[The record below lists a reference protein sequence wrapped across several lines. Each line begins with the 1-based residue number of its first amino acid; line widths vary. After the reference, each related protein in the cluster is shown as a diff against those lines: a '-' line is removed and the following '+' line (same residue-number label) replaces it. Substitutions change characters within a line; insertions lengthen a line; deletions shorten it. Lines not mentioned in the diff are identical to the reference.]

1 MKVPDNLLFSLFI
14 EQDARIK
21 KGLSEKTLDVSTGRR
36 LRALSDEPAA
46 TYNVTEL
53 KKEIAQL
60 SQHSQNRLF
69 ADTNLTYADFTL
81 GKMWDTLKGL
91 YATTLRAKNSA
102 TITPDQVSALVG
114 QFEKSLGQLLDRAND
129 KLGQNYLF
137 GGSSLTVKPFDP
149 STLNYTASSQDF
161 EVWVS
166 ENSKVSVFLR
176 GDRVF
181 GSNLYISNVSYA
193 SPTTNFTT
201 SGAITLQVGS
211 NTYTIN
217 YGGAGEPQNI
227 QELAQDINDNFGDK
241 LHAFVS
247 QNPDG
252 SYSLALATVELSAS
266 VQFISISGEL
276 DYGSDSDINND
287 FENPNILQ
295 AVSRVREKLQ
305 GGFHPD
311 DFDLFSLNRAG
322 DLVSLRR
329 SEVGS
334 VLSTVKNLQP
344 TQENLDVVLK
354 KQKSDLED
362 ADLSESIMEY
372 TRYRIAYEALMR
384 MVADQKDL
392 TILRYL

>member
-36 LRALSDEPAA
+36 VRALSDEPTA
-46 TYNVTEL
+46 TYNVIEI

-81 GKMWDTLKGL
+81 GKVWDTLKGL

-102 TITPDQVSALVG
+102 TLTPDQLYALAE
-114 QFEKSLGQLLDRAND
+114 QFDKGLGHLLDRAND

-149 STLNYTASSQDF
+149 NTLDYTASSQDF

-176 GDRVF
+176 GDKVF
-181 GSNLYISNVSYA
+181 GSNFYISKVSFA
-193 SPTTNFTT
+193 SPTTSFTT

-211 NTYTIN
+211 NTYTVS
-217 YGGAGEPQNI
+217 YGNAGEPQNT
-227 QELAQDINDNFGDK
+227 QELAQYINNNFGDK

-266 VQFISISGEL
+266 VQFDTITGDLSTG
-276 DYGSDSDINND
+276 

-295 AVSRVREKLQ
+295 VVKRVKEKLQ
-305 GGFHPD
+305 GGFYPD
-311 DFDLFSLNRAG
+311 DFDLFSLNRASE
-322 DLVSLRR
+322 LISLRR

-344 TQENLDVVLK
+344 TQEKLDVVLK

-362 ADLSESIMEY
+362 ADLSESLMEY

-392 TILRYL
+392 TILKYI

>member
-36 LRALSDEPAA
+36 VRALSDEPTA
-46 TYNVTEL
+46 TYNVIEL

-69 ADTNLTYADFTL
+69 ADTNLTYVDFTL
-81 GKMWDTLKGL
+81 GKVWDTLKGL
-91 YATTLRAKNSA
+91 YATTIRAKNSA
-102 TITPDQVSALVG
+102 TLTPDQLSALAE
-114 QFEKSLGQLLDRAND
+114 QFDKGLGHILDMAND

-149 STLNYTASSQDF
+149 NTLNYTASSQDF

-181 GSNLYISNVSYA
+181 GSNLYISKVSYA
-193 SPTTNFTT
+193 SPTTSFTT
-201 SGAITLQVGS
+201 PGAITLQVGS
-211 NTYTIN
+211 NAYTIS

-227 QELAQDINDNFGDK
+227 QELAQYINNNFGDK

-252 SYSLALATVELSAS
+252 SYSIALAPVELSAS
-266 VQFISISGEL
+266 VQFIGITGEL
-276 DYGSDSDINND
+276 SAG

-295 AVSRVREKLQ
+295 AVKRVKEKLQ
-305 GGFHPD
+305 GGFYPD

-322 DLVSLRR
+322 ELISLRR

-354 KQKSDLED
+354 KQKSDIED
-362 ADLSESIMEY
+362 ANISESLMEY

-392 TILRYL
+392 TILKYI

>member
-1 MKVPDNLLFSLFI
+1 
-14 EQDARIK
+14 
-21 KGLSEKTLDVSTGRR
+21 
-36 LRALSDEPAA
+36 
-46 TYNVTEL
+46 
-53 KKEIAQL
+53 
-60 SQHSQNRLF
+60 
-69 ADTNLTYADFTL
+69 
-81 GKMWDTLKGL
+81 
-91 YATTLRAKNSA
+91 
-102 TITPDQVSALVG
+102 
-114 QFEKSLGQLLDRAND
+114 
-129 KLGQNYLF
+129 
-137 GGSSLTVKPFDP
+137 
-149 STLNYTASSQDF
+149 LNYTASSQDF

-176 GDRVF
+176 GDKVF
-181 GSNLYISNVSYA
+181 GSNLYISKASYI

-201 SGAITLQVGS
+201 PGAITLQVGS
-211 NTYTIN
+211 NTYTIS

-227 QELAQDINDNFGDK
+227 QELAQYINNNLGDK
-241 LHAFVS
+241 LHALVS

-266 VQFISISGEL
+266 VQFGTISGDL
-276 DYGSDSDINND
+276 STG

-295 AVSRVREKLQ
+295 VVKRVKEKLQ
-305 GGFHPD
+305 SGFYPD
-311 DFDLFSLNRAG
+311 DFDLFSLNRASE
-322 DLVSLRR
+322 LISLRR

-344 TQENLDVVLK
+344 TQENIDVVLK

-392 TILRYL
+392 TILKYL

>member
-36 LRALSDEPAA
+36 VRALSDEPTA
-46 TYNVTEL
+46 TYNVIEI

-81 GKMWDTLKGL
+81 GKVWDTLKGL

-102 TITPDQVSALVG
+102 TLTPDQLYALAE
-114 QFEKSLGQLLDRAND
+114 QFDKGLGHLLDRAND

-149 STLNYTASSQDF
+149 NTLDYTASFQDF

-176 GDRVF
+176 GDKVF
-181 GSNLYISNVSYA
+181 GSNLYISKVSFA
-193 SPTTNFTT
+193 SPTTSFTT
-201 SGAITLQVGS
+201 PGAITLQVGS

-217 YGGAGEPQNI
+217 YGGAGEPQNT
-227 QELAQDINDNFGDK
+227 QELAQYINNNFGDK

-252 SYSLALATVELSAS
+252 SYSIALAPVELSAS
-266 VQFISISGEL
+266 VQFDTITGDLSTG
-276 DYGSDSDINND
+276 

-295 AVSRVREKLQ
+295 VVKRVKEKLQ
-305 GGFHPD
+305 GGFYPD

-322 DLVSLRR
+322 ELISLRR

-344 TQENLDVVLK
+344 TQEKLDVVLK

-362 ADLSESIMEY
+362 ADLSESLMEY

-392 TILRYL
+392 TILKYL

>member
-36 LRALSDEPAA
+36 VRALSDEPTA
-46 TYNVTEL
+46 TYNVIEL

-69 ADTNLTYADFTL
+69 ADTNLTYIDFIL
-81 GKMWDTLKGL
+81 GKVWDTLKGL

-102 TITPDQVSALVG
+102 TITSDQLSALAE
-114 QFEKSLGQLLDRAND
+114 QFDKGLGHLLDMAND

-149 STLNYTASSQDF
+149 NTLNYTASSQDF

-176 GDRVF
+176 GDKVF
-181 GSNLYISNVSYA
+181 GSNLYISKVSYA
-193 SPTTNFTT
+193 SPTTSFTT
-201 SGAITLQVGS
+201 PGAITLQVGS
-211 NTYTIN
+211 NTYTIS

-227 QELAQDINDNFGDK
+227 QELAQYINNNFGDK

-252 SYSLALATVELSAS
+252 SYSLALAPVELSAS
-266 VQFISISGEL
+266 VQFISITGDLSTG
-276 DYGSDSDINND
+276 

-295 AVSRVREKLQ
+295 AVKRVKEKLQ
-305 GGFHPD
+305 GGFYPD

-322 DLVSLRR
+322 DLISLRK

-344 TQENLDVVLK
+344 TQEKLDVVLK
-354 KQKSDLED
+354 KQKSDIED

-392 TILRYL
+392 TILKYL

>member
-21 KGLSEKTLDVSTGRR
+21 KELSEKTLDVSTGRR
-36 LRALSDEPAA
+36 LRALSDEPTA
-46 TYNVTEL
+46 TYNVIEL

-91 YATTLRAKNSA
+91 YATTHRAKNSA
-102 TITPDQVSALVG
+102 TITPDQVSALAE
-114 QFEKSLGQLLDRAND
+114 QFDKGLGQLLDRAND

-149 STLNYTASSQDF
+149 STLDYTASFQDF

-176 GDRVF
+176 GNRVF

-193 SPTTNFTT
+193 SPTTNFTPP
-201 SGAITLQVGS
+201 GAITLQVGS

-217 YGGAGEPQNI
+217 YGGAGEPQNT
-227 QELAQDINDNFGDK
+227 QELAQYINDNFGDE

-252 SYSLALATVELSAS
+252 SYSLALSTVELSAS
-266 VQFISISGEL
+266 VQFDIITGEL
-276 DYGSDSDINND
+276 SMG

-295 AVSRVREKLQ
+295 VVERVKEKLQ
-305 GGFHPD
+305 GGFYPD

-322 DLVSLRR
+322 ELVSLRR

-334 VLSTVKNLQP
+334 VLSTVKNLQT
-344 TQENLDVVLK
+344 TQENLDVFLK

-372 TRYRIAYEALMR
+372 TSYRIAYEALMR

>member
-36 LRALSDEPAA
+36 VRALSDEPTA
-46 TYNVTEL
+46 TYNVIEL

-60 SQHSQNRLF
+60 SQHSQNRLL
-69 ADTNLTYADFTL
+69 ADTNLTYVDFTL
-81 GKMWDTLKGL
+81 GKVWDTLKGL
-91 YATTLRAKNSA
+91 YATTIRAKNSA
-102 TITPDQVSALVG
+102 TLTPDQLSALAE
-114 QFEKSLGQLLDRAND
+114 QFDKGLGHILDMAND

-149 STLNYTASSQDF
+149 NTLNYTASSQDF

-176 GDRVF
+176 GDKVF
-181 GSNLYISNVSYA
+181 GSNLYISKVSFA
-193 SPTTNFTT
+193 SPTTSFTT
-201 SGAITLQVGS
+201 PGAITLQVGS
-211 NTYTIN
+211 NTYTIS

-227 QELAQDINDNFGDK
+227 QELAQYINDHFGDK

-252 SYSLALATVELSAS
+252 SYSIALAPVELSAN
-266 VQFISISGEL
+266 VQFTGITGDLSTG
-276 DYGSDSDINND
+276 

-295 AVSRVREKLQ
+295 LVKRVKEKLQ
-305 GGFHPD
+305 GGFYPD
-311 DFDLFSLNRAG
+311 EFDLFSLNRVS

-344 TQENLDVVLK
+344 TQDNLDVVLK
-354 KQKSDLED
+354 KQKSDIED
-362 ADLSESIMEY
+362 ANISESLMEY

-392 TILRYL
+392 TILKYI

>member
-36 LRALSDEPAA
+36 VRALSDEPTA
-46 TYNVTEL
+46 TYNVIEL

-69 ADTNLTYADFTL
+69 ADTNLTYVDFTL
-81 GKMWDTLKGL
+81 GKVWDTLKGL
-91 YATTLRAKNSA
+91 YATTIRAKNSA
-102 TITPDQVSALVG
+102 TLTPDQLSALAE
-114 QFEKSLGQLLDRAND
+114 QFDKGLGNILDMAND

-137 GGSSLTVKPFDP
+137 GGSFLTVKPFDP
-149 STLNYTASSQDF
+149 NTLNYTASSQDF

-176 GDRVF
+176 GDKVF
-181 GSNLYISNVSYA
+181 GSNLYISKVSYT

-201 SGAITLQVGS
+201 PGAITLQVGS

-217 YGGAGEPQNI
+217 YGGAGEPQNT
-227 QELAQDINDNFGDK
+227 QELAQYINDNLGDK

-252 SYSLALATVELSAS
+252 SYSIALAPVELSAS
-266 VQFISISGEL
+266 VQFIGITGEL
-276 DYGSDSDINND
+276 STG

-295 AVSRVREKLQ
+295 VVKRVKEKLQ
-305 GGFHPD
+305 GGFYPD
-311 DFDLFSLNRAG
+311 DFDLFSLNRVG
-322 DLVSLRR
+322 DLISLRR

-344 TQENLDVVLK
+344 TQDNLDVVLK
-354 KQKSDLED
+354 KQKSDIED

>member
-1 MKVPDNLLFSLFI
+1 VPDNLLFSLFI

-21 KGLSEKTLDVSTGRR
+21 KELSEKTLDVSTGRR
-36 LRALSDEPAA
+36 LRALSDEPTA
-46 TYNVTEL
+46 TYNVIEL

-91 YATTLRAKNSA
+91 YATTHRAKNSA
-102 TITPDQVSALVG
+102 TITPDQVSALAE
-114 QFEKSLGQLLDRAND
+114 QFDKGLGQLLDRAND

-149 STLNYTASSQDF
+149 STLDYTASFQDF

-176 GDRVF
+176 GNRVF

-193 SPTTNFTT
+193 SPTTNFTPP
-201 SGAITLQVGS
+201 GAITLQVGS

-217 YGGAGEPQNI
+217 YGGAGEPQNT
-227 QELAQDINDNFGDK
+227 QELAQYINDNFGDE

-252 SYSLALATVELSAS
+252 SYSLALSTVELSAS
-266 VQFISISGEL
+266 VQFDIITGEL
-276 DYGSDSDINND
+276 SMG

-295 AVSRVREKLQ
+295 VVERVKEKLQ
-305 GGFHPD
+305 GGFYPD

-322 DLVSLRR
+322 ELVSLRR

-334 VLSTVKNLQP
+334 VLSTVKNLQT
-344 TQENLDVVLK
+344 TQENLDVFLK

>member
-21 KGLSEKTLDVSTGRR
+21 KELSEKTLDVSTGRR
-36 LRALSDEPAA
+36 LRALSDEPTA
-46 TYNVTEL
+46 TYNVIEL

-69 ADTNLTYADFTL
+69 ADTNLTYVDFTL
-81 GKMWDTLKGL
+81 GKVWDTLKGL
-91 YATTLRAKNSA
+91 YATTIRAKNSA
-102 TITPDQVSALVG
+102 TLTPDQLSALAE
-114 QFEKSLGQLLDRAND
+114 QFDKGLGHLLDMAND

-149 STLNYTASSQDF
+149 NTLDYTASSQDF

-176 GDRVF
+176 GDKVF
-181 GSNLYISNVSYA
+181 GSNLYISKVSYA
-193 SPTTNFTT
+193 SPTTRFTT
-201 SGAITLQVGS
+201 PGTITLQVGS

-217 YGGAGEPQNI
+217 YGSAGEPQNI
-227 QELAQDINDNFGDK
+227 QELAQYINSNFGDK

-252 SYSLALATVELSAS
+252 SYSLALSPVELSAN
-266 VQFISISGEL
+266 VQFISITGDLSPG
-276 DYGSDSDINND
+276 

-295 AVSRVREKLQ
+295 VVKRVKEKLQ
-305 GGFHPD
+305 DGFYPD
-311 DFDLFSLNRAG
+311 DFDLFSLNRASE
-322 DLVSLRR
+322 LISLRR

-354 KQKSDLED
+354 KQKSDIED
-362 ADLSESIMEY
+362 ADISESLMEY
-372 TRYRIAYEALMR
+372 TRYRRAYEALMR
-384 MVADQKDL
+384 IVADQKDL
-392 TILRYL
+392 TILKYI

>member
-21 KGLSEKTLDVSTGRR
+21 KKLSEKTLDISTGRR
-36 LRALSDEPAA
+36 VRALSDEPTA
-46 TYNVTEL
+46 TYNVIEL

-69 ADTNLTYADFTL
+69 ADTNLTYTDFTL
-81 GKMWDTLKGL
+81 GKVWDTLKGL

-102 TITPDQVSALVG
+102 TLTPDQLSALAE
-114 QFEKSLGQLLDRAND
+114 QFDKGLGHLLDMAND

-149 STLNYTASSQDF
+149 NTLNYTASSQDF

-176 GDRVF
+176 GDKVF
-181 GSNLYISNVSYA
+181 GSNLYTSKVSFA
-193 SPTTNFTT
+193 SPTTSFTT
-201 SGAITLQVGS
+201 LGAITLQVGS
-211 NTYTIN
+211 NTYTIS

-227 QELAQDINDNFGDK
+227 QELAQYINNNFGDK

-252 SYSLALATVELSAS
+252 SYSIALAPVELSAN
-266 VQFISISGEL
+266 VQFIGITGEL
-276 DYGSDSDINND
+276 STG

-295 AVSRVREKLQ
+295 VVKRVKEKLQ
-305 GGFHPD
+305 GGFYPD
-311 DFDLFSLNRAG
+311 DFDLFSLNRASE
-322 DLVSLRR
+322 LISLRR

-334 VLSTVKNLQP
+334 VLSTVKSLQP
-344 TQENLDVVLK
+344 TQEKLDVVLK
-354 KQKSDLED
+354 KQKSDIED
-362 ADLSESIMEY
+362 ANISESLMEY
-372 TRYRIAYEALMR
+372 IRHRIAYEALMR

-392 TILRYL
+392 TILKYL

>member
-36 LRALSDEPAA
+36 VRALSDEPTA
-46 TYNVTEL
+46 TYNVIEL

-69 ADTNLTYADFTL
+69 ADTNLTYVDFTL
-81 GKMWDTLKGL
+81 GKVWDTLKGL
-91 YATTLRAKNSA
+91 YATTIRAKNSA
-102 TITPDQVSALVG
+102 TLTPDQLYALAE
-114 QFEKSLGQLLDRAND
+114 QFDKGLGHLLDMAND

-149 STLNYTASSQDF
+149 NTLNYTASFQDF

-176 GDRVF
+176 GDKVF
-181 GSNLYISNVSYA
+181 GSNLYISKVSYV
-193 SPTTNFTT
+193 SPTTSFTT
-201 SGAITLQVGS
+201 PGAITLQVGS
-211 NTYTIN
+211 NTYTIS

-227 QELAQDINDNFGDK
+227 QELAQYINDNLGDK

-252 SYSLALATVELSAS
+252 SYSLALAPVELSAN
-266 VQFISISGEL
+266 VQFIGITGEL
-276 DYGSDSDINND
+276 STG

-295 AVSRVREKLQ
+295 VVKRVKEKLQ
-305 GGFHPD
+305 GGFYPD
-311 DFDLFSLNRAG
+311 DFDLFSLNRVG

-362 ADLSESIMEY
+362 ADLSESLMEY

-392 TILRYL
+392 TILKYL

>member
-1 MKVPDNLLFSLFI
+1 MKVPDNLLFSLFV

-21 KGLSEKTLDVSTGRR
+21 KELSEKTLNISTGRR
-36 LRALSDEPAA
+36 LRALSDEPTA
-46 TYNVTEL
+46 TYNVIEL

-81 GKMWDTLKGL
+81 GKIWDTLKGL

-102 TITPDQVSALVG
+102 TLTPDQVSALAE
-114 QFEKSLGQLLDRAND
+114 QFEKGLGQLLDRAND

-137 GGSSLTVKPFDP
+137 GGSSLTVKPFD
-149 STLNYTASSQDF
+149 SNTLNYTASSQDF

-176 GDRVF
+176 GDKVF

-201 SGAITLQVGS
+201 FGAITLQVGS
-211 NTYTIN
+211 NTYIIN

-227 QELAQDINDNFGDK
+227 QELAQYINDNLGDK

-252 SYSLALATVELSAS
+252 SYSLALSTVELSAS
-266 VQFISISGEL
+266 VQFATITGEL
-276 DYGSDSDINND
+276 STPTG

-295 AVSRVREKLQ
+295 VVKRVKEKLQ
-305 GGFHPD
+305 GGLYPD
-311 DFDLFSLNRAG
+311 DFDLFSLNRVS
-322 DLVSLRR
+322 DFVSLRR

>member
-1 MKVPDNLLFSLFI
+1 LA
-14 EQDARIK
+14 EQFD
-21 KGLSEKTLDVSTGRR
+21 KG
-36 LRALSDEPAA
+36 
-46 TYNVTEL
+46 
-53 KKEIAQL
+53 
-60 SQHSQNRLF
+60 
-69 ADTNLTYADFTL
+69 
-81 GKMWDTLKGL
+81 
-91 YATTLRAKNSA
+91 
-102 TITPDQVSALVG
+102 
-114 QFEKSLGQLLDRAND
+114 LGQLLDRAND

-149 STLNYTASSQDF
+149 STLDYTASFQDF

-176 GDRVF
+176 GNRVF

-193 SPTTNFTT
+193 SPTTNFTPP
-201 SGAITLQVGS
+201 GAITLQVGS

-217 YGGAGEPQNI
+217 YGGAGEPQNT
-227 QELAQDINDNFGDK
+227 QELAQYINDNFGDE

-252 SYSLALATVELSAS
+252 SYSLALSTVELSAS
-266 VQFISISGEL
+266 VQFDIITGEL
-276 DYGSDSDINND
+276 SMG

-295 AVSRVREKLQ
+295 VVERVKEKLQ
-305 GGFHPD
+305 GGFYPD

-322 DLVSLRR
+322 ELVSLRR

-334 VLSTVKNLQP
+334 VLSTVKNLQT
-344 TQENLDVVLK
+344 TQENLDVFLK

>member
-21 KGLSEKTLDVSTGRR
+21 KELSEKTLDVSTGRR
-36 LRALSDEPAA
+36 VRALSDEPTA
-46 TYNVTEL
+46 TYNVIEL

-60 SQHSQNRLF
+60 SQHSQSRLF

-81 GKMWDTLKGL
+81 GKVWDTLKGL
-91 YATTLRAKNSA
+91 YATTIRAKNSA
-102 TITPDQVSALVG
+102 TLTPDQLSALAE
-114 QFEKSLGQLLDRAND
+114 QFDKGLGHILDRAND

-149 STLNYTASSQDF
+149 NALNYTASSQDF

-176 GDRVF
+176 GDKVF
-181 GSNLYISNVSYA
+181 GSNLYISKVSYV

-217 YGGAGEPQNI
+217 YGNAGTPQNI
-227 QELAQDINDNFGDK
+227 QELAQYINNNFGDK

-252 SYSLALATVELSAS
+252 SYSLALAPVEVSAN
-266 VQFISISGEL
+266 VQFIGITGEL
-276 DYGSDSDINND
+276 STG

-295 AVSRVREKLQ
+295 AVKRVKEKLQ
-305 GGFHPD
+305 GGLYPE

-322 DLVSLRR
+322 ELISLRR

-362 ADLSESIMEY
+362 ANISESLMEY

-392 TILRYL
+392 TILKYI

>member
-14 EQDARIK
+14 EQDAKIK
-21 KGLSEKTLDVSTGRR
+21 KELSEKTLDVSTGRR
-36 LRALSDEPAA
+36 VRALSEEPTA
-46 TYNVTEL
+46 TYNVIEL

-69 ADTNLTYADFTL
+69 ADTNLTYVDFTL
-81 GKMWDTLKGL
+81 GKVWDTLKGL
-91 YATTLRAKNSA
+91 YATTIRAKNSA
-102 TITPDQVSALVG
+102 TLTRDQLYALAE
-114 QFEKSLGQLLDRAND
+114 QFDKSLGHLLDMAND

-137 GGSSLTVKPFDP
+137 GGSSLKVKPFDP

-176 GDRVF
+176 GDKVF
-181 GSNLYISNVSYA
+181 GSNLYISKVSYA

-211 NTYTIN
+211 NTYTIS

-227 QELAQDINDNFGDK
+227 QELAQYINNNFGDK

-247 QNPDG
+247 QNSDG
-252 SYSLALATVELSAS
+252 SYSIALAPVELSAN
-266 VQFISISGEL
+266 VQFIGITGEL
-276 DYGSDSDINND
+276 STG
-287 FENPNILQ
+287 FENLNILQ
-295 AVSRVREKLQ
+295 VVKRVKEKLQ
-305 GGFHPD
+305 GGFYPD
-311 DFDLFSLNRAG
+311 DFDLFSLNRAS

-344 TQENLDVVLK
+344 TQEKLDVVLK
-354 KQKSDLED
+354 KQKYDIED
-362 ADLSESIMEY
+362 ANISESLMEY

-392 TILRYL
+392 TILKYI

>member
-21 KGLSEKTLDVSTGRR
+21 KKLSEKTLDVSTGRR
-36 LRALSDEPAA
+36 VRALSDEPTA
-46 TYNVTEL
+46 TYNVIEL

-91 YATTLRAKNSA
+91 YATILRAKNSA
-102 TITPDQVSALVG
+102 TLTPDQVSALAE
-114 QFEKSLGQLLDRAND
+114 QFDKGLGQLLDRAND

-149 STLNYTASSQDF
+149 NTLNYTASSQDF

-176 GDRVF
+176 GDKVF
-181 GSNLYISNVSYA
+181 GSNLYISKVSFA
-193 SPTTNFTT
+193 SLTTSFTT
-201 SGAITLQVGS
+201 PGAITLQVGS

-227 QELAQDINDNFGDK
+227 QELAQYINNNFGDK

-252 SYSLALATVELSAS
+252 SYSLALAPVELSAN
-266 VQFISISGEL
+266 VQFIGITGDLSTG
-276 DYGSDSDINND
+276 

-295 AVSRVREKLQ
+295 VVKRVKEKLQ
-305 GGFHPD
+305 CGFYPD

-322 DLVSLRR
+322 ELISLRR

-344 TQENLDVVLK
+344 TQEKLDVVLK
-354 KQKSDLED
+354 KQKSDIED
-362 ADLSESIMEY
+362 ADLSESLMEY

-392 TILRYL
+392 TILKYL

>member
-36 LRALSDEPAA
+36 VRALSDEPTA
-46 TYNVTEL
+46 TYNVIEL

-102 TITPDQVSALVG
+102 TLTPDQLSALAE
-114 QFEKSLGQLLDRAND
+114 QFDKGLGQLLDRTND

-149 STLNYTASSQDF
+149 NTLNYTASSQDF

-176 GDRVF
+176 GDKVF
-181 GSNLYISNVSYA
+181 GSNLYISKVSYT

-201 SGAITLQVGS
+201 PGAITLQVGS

-217 YGGAGEPQNI
+217 YGGAGEPQNT
-227 QELAQDINDNFGDK
+227 QELAQYINDNFGDK

-252 SYSLALATVELSAS
+252 SYSIALAPVELSAN
-266 VQFISISGEL
+266 VQFT
-276 DYGSDSDINND
+276 DITGD
-287 FENPNILQ
+287 LSTGFENPNILQ
-295 AVSRVREKLQ
+295 VVKRVKEKLQ
-305 GGFHPD
+305 GGFYPD
-311 DFDLFSLNRAG
+311 DFDLFSLNRVG
-322 DLVSLRR
+322 DLISLRR

-344 TQENLDVVLK
+344 TQDNLDVVLK
-354 KQKSDLED
+354 KQKSDIED

-392 TILRYL
+392 TILKYI

>member
-36 LRALSDEPAA
+36 VRALSDEPTA
-46 TYNVTEL
+46 TYNVIEL

-69 ADTNLTYADFTL
+69 ADTNLTYADFIL
-81 GKMWDTLKGL
+81 GKVWDTLKGL

-102 TITPDQVSALVG
+102 TLTQDQVSALAE
-114 QFEKSLGQLLDRAND
+114 QFDKGLGHILDRAND

-149 STLNYTASSQDF
+149 NTLNYTASSQDF

-176 GDRVF
+176 GDKVF
-181 GSNLYISNVSYA
+181 GSNLYISKVSYV
-193 SPTTNFTT
+193 SPTTSFTT
-201 SGAITLQVGS
+201 PGAITLQVGS

-227 QELAQDINDNFGDK
+227 QELAQYINDHFGDK

-252 SYSLALATVELSAS
+252 SYSLALAPVELSAN
-266 VQFISISGEL
+266 VQFIGISGDL
-276 DYGSDSDINND
+276 STG

-295 AVSRVREKLQ
+295 VVKRVKEKLQ
-305 GGFHPD
+305 GGFYPD

-322 DLVSLRR
+322 ELVSLRR

-362 ADLSESIMEY
+362 ADLSESLMEY

>member
-36 LRALSDEPAA
+36 LRALSDEPTA
-46 TYNVTEL
+46 TYNVIEL

-91 YATTLRAKNSA
+91 YATTHRAKNSA
-102 TITPDQVSALVG
+102 TITPDQVSALAE
-114 QFEKSLGQLLDRAND
+114 QFDKGLGQLLDRAND

-149 STLNYTASSQDF
+149 STLDYTASFQDF

-176 GDRVF
+176 GNRVF

-193 SPTTNFTT
+193 SPTTNFTPP
-201 SGAITLQVGS
+201 GAITLQVGS

-217 YGGAGEPQNI
+217 YGGAGEPQNT
-227 QELAQDINDNFGDK
+227 QELAQYINDNFGDE

-252 SYSLALATVELSAS
+252 SYSLALSTVELSAS
-266 VQFISISGEL
+266 VQFDIITGEL
-276 DYGSDSDINND
+276 SMG

-295 AVSRVREKLQ
+295 VVERVKEKLQ
-305 GGFHPD
+305 GGFYPD

-322 DLVSLRR
+322 ELVSLRR

-334 VLSTVKNLQP
+334 VLSTVKNLQT
-344 TQENLDVVLK
+344 TQENLDVFLK

>member
-36 LRALSDEPAA
+36 VRALSDEPTA
-46 TYNVTEL
+46 TYNVIEL

-81 GKMWDTLKGL
+81 GKVWDTLKGL

-102 TITPDQVSALVG
+102 TLTPDQLYALAE
-114 QFEKSLGQLLDRAND
+114 QFDKGLGHILDRAND

-149 STLNYTASSQDF
+149 NTLNYTASSQDF

-176 GDRVF
+176 GDKVF
-181 GSNLYISNVSYA
+181 GSNLYISKVSYT

-201 SGAITLQVGS
+201 PGAITLQVGS
-211 NTYTIN
+211 NTYTIS

-227 QELAQDINDNFGDK
+227 QELAQYINNNFGDK

-252 SYSLALATVELSAS
+252 SYSIALSPVEPSAN

-276 DYGSDSDINND
+276 STG

-295 AVSRVREKLQ
+295 VVKRVKEKLQ
-305 GGFHPD
+305 GGFYPD
-311 DFDLFSLNRAG
+311 DFDLFSLNRVG

-354 KQKSDLED
+354 KQKSDIED

-392 TILRYL
+392 TILKYI

>member
-21 KGLSEKTLDVSTGRR
+21 KGLLEKTLDVSTGRR
-36 LRALSDEPAA
+36 VRALSDEPTA
-46 TYNVTEL
+46 TYNVIEL

-69 ADTNLTYADFTL
+69 ADTNLTYVDFTL
-81 GKMWDTLKGL
+81 GKVWDTLKGL

-102 TITPDQVSALVG
+102 TLTPDQVSALAE
-114 QFEKSLGQLLDRAND
+114 QFDKGLGHILDMAND
-129 KLGQNYLF
+129 KLGQNYIF

-149 STLNYTASSQDF
+149 NTLDYTASSQDF

-176 GDRVF
+176 GDKVF
-181 GSNLYISNVSYA
+181 GSNLYISKVSFA
-193 SPTTNFTT
+193 SPTTSFTT
-201 SGAITLQVGS
+201 TLGAITLQVGS

-217 YGGAGEPQNI
+217 YGTSTSDRRNI
-227 QELAQDINDNFGDK
+227 QELAQYINNNFGDK

-252 SYSLALATVELSAS
+252 SYSLALATVELSAN
-266 VQFISISGEL
+266 VQFIGITGEL
-276 DYGSDSDINND
+276 STG

-295 AVSRVREKLQ
+295 AVKRVKEKLQ
-305 GGFHPD
+305 GGFYPD

-322 DLVSLRR
+322 DLISLRR

-354 KQKSDLED
+354 KQKSDIED

-392 TILRYL
+392 TILKYI

>member
-21 KGLSEKTLDVSTGRR
+21 KELSEKTLDVSTGRR
-36 LRALSDEPAA
+36 LRALSDEPTA
-46 TYNVTEL
+46 TYNVIEL

-69 ADTNLTYADFTL
+69 ADTNLTYVDFTL
-81 GKMWDTLKGL
+81 GKVWDTLKGL
-91 YATTLRAKNSA
+91 YATTIRAKNSA
-102 TITPDQVSALVG
+102 TLTPDQLYALAE
-114 QFEKSLGQLLDRAND
+114 QFDKGLGHLLDMAND

-137 GGSSLTVKPFDP
+137 GGSSLMVKPFDP
-149 STLNYTASSQDF
+149 NTLNYTASSQDF

-176 GDRVF
+176 GDKVF
-181 GSNLYISNVSYA
+181 GSNLYISKVSYA

-201 SGAITLQVGS
+201 PGAITLQVGS
-211 NTYTIN
+211 NTYTIS

-227 QELAQDINDNFGDK
+227 QELAQYINNNFGDK

-252 SYSLALATVELSAS
+252 SYSLALSPVEPSAN
-266 VQFISISGEL
+266 VQFISISGDL
-276 DYGSDSDINND
+276 STG

-295 AVSRVREKLQ
+295 AVKRVKEKLQ
-305 GGFHPD
+305 GGFYPD
-311 DFDLFSLNRAG
+311 DFDLFSLNRASE
-322 DLVSLRR
+322 LISLRR

-354 KQKSDLED
+354 KQKSDIED
-362 ADLSESIMEY
+362 ADISESLMEY

-392 TILRYL
+392 TILKYI

>member
-1 MKVPDNLLFSLFI
+1 MKVPDNLFFSLFI

-21 KGLSEKTLDVSTGRR
+21 KKLSEKTLDISTGRR
-36 LRALSDEPAA
+36 VRALSDEPTA
-46 TYNVTEL
+46 TYNVIEL

-69 ADTNLTYADFTL
+69 ADTNLTYIDFIL
-81 GKMWDTLKGL
+81 GKIWDTLKGL

-102 TITPDQVSALVG
+102 TLTPDQLSALAE
-114 QFEKSLGQLLDRAND
+114 QFDKGLGYLLDMAND

-137 GGSSLTVKPFDP
+137 GGSSLTLKPFDP
-149 STLNYTASSQDF
+149 NTLNYTASSQDF

-166 ENSKVSVFLR
+166 ENSKVSVFLG
-176 GDRVF
+176 GDKVF
-181 GSNLYISNVSYA
+181 GSNLYISKISFT
-193 SPTTNFTT
+193 SPTTSFTT
-201 SGAITLQVGS
+201 FGAITLQVGS
-211 NTYTIN
+211 NTYTIS

-227 QELAQDINDNFGDK
+227 QELAQYINNNFGDK

-252 SYSLALATVELSAS
+252 SYSIALAPVELSAN
-266 VQFISISGEL
+266 VQFISITGEL
-276 DYGSDSDINND
+276 STG

-295 AVSRVREKLQ
+295 VVKRVKEKLQ
-305 GGFHPD
+305 GGFYPD
-311 DFDLFSLNRAG
+311 DFDLFSLNRASE
-322 DLVSLRR
+322 LISLRR

-344 TQENLDVVLK
+344 TQEKLEVVLK

-392 TILRYL
+392 TILKYL

>member
-1 MKVPDNLLFSLFI
+1 MKVPDNLLFSLFV

-36 LRALSDEPAA
+36 VRSLSDEPTA
-46 TYNVTEL
+46 TYNVIEL

-102 TITPDQVSALVG
+102 TLTPDQVSALAE
-114 QFEKSLGQLLDRAND
+114 QFDKGLGQLLDRAND

-149 STLNYTASSQDF
+149 NTLDYTASSQDF

-176 GDRVF
+176 GDKVF
-181 GSNLYISNVSYA
+181 GSNLYISKVSYA
-193 SPTTNFTT
+193 SPTTSFTT
-201 SGAITLQVGS
+201 PGAITLQVGS

-227 QELAQDINDNFGDK
+227 QELAQYINDHFGDK

-252 SYSLALATVELSAS
+252 SYSLALAPVELSAS
-266 VQFISISGEL
+266 VQFIGITGEL
-276 DYGSDSDINND
+276 STG

-295 AVSRVREKLQ
+295 AVKRVKEKLQ
-305 GGFHPD
+305 GGFYPD
-311 DFDLFSLNRAG
+311 DFDLFSLNRVG

-344 TQENLDVVLK
+344 TQDNLDVVLK
-354 KQKSDLED
+354 KQKSDIED

-392 TILRYL
+392 TILKYI

>member
-21 KGLSEKTLDVSTGRR
+21 KELSEKTLDVSTGRR
-36 LRALSDEPAA
+36 LRALSDEPTA
-46 TYNVTEL
+46 TYNVIEL

-69 ADTNLTYADFTL
+69 ADTNLTYVDFTL
-81 GKMWDTLKGL
+81 GKVWDTLKGL
-91 YATTLRAKNSA
+91 YATTIRAKNSA
-102 TITPDQVSALVG
+102 TLTPDQLYALAE
-114 QFEKSLGQLLDRAND
+114 QFDKGLGHLLDMAND

-137 GGSSLTVKPFDP
+137 GGSSLMVKPFDP
-149 STLNYTASSQDF
+149 NTLNYTASSQDF

-176 GDRVF
+176 GDKVF
-181 GSNLYISNVSYA
+181 GSNLYISKVSYT

-201 SGAITLQVGS
+201 PGAITLQVGS
-211 NTYTIN
+211 NTYTIS
-217 YGGAGEPQNI
+217 YGGAGQPQNI
-227 QELAQDINDNFGDK
+227 QELAQYINNNFGDK

-252 SYSLALATVELSAS
+252 SYSLALSPVEPSAN
-266 VQFISISGEL
+266 VQFISISGDL
-276 DYGSDSDINND
+276 STG

-295 AVSRVREKLQ
+295 AVKRVKEKLQ
-305 GGFHPD
+305 GGLYPD
-311 DFDLFSLNRAG
+311 DFDLFSLNRAS

-354 KQKSDLED
+354 KQKSDIED

-372 TRYRIAYEALMR
+372 TRYRIAYEAR
-384 MVADQKDL
+384 
-392 TILRYL
+392 R

>member
-36 LRALSDEPAA
+36 LRALSDEPTA
-46 TYNVTEL
+46 TYNVIEL

-102 TITPDQVSALVG
+102 TITPDQVSALAE
-114 QFEKSLGQLLDRAND
+114 QFDKGLGQLLDRAND

-149 STLNYTASSQDF
+149 NTLDYTASFQDF

-176 GDRVF
+176 GDKVF
-181 GSNLYISNVSYA
+181 GSNLYISKVSYT

-201 SGAITLQVGS
+201 PGAITLQVGS
-211 NTYTIN
+211 NIYTIN
-217 YGGAGEPQNI
+217 YGGAGEPQNT
-227 QELAQDINDNFGDK
+227 QELAQYINNNFGDK

-252 SYSLALATVELSAS
+252 SYSIALSPVELSAS
-266 VQFISISGEL
+266 VQFISITGEL
-276 DYGSDSDINND
+276 STG

-295 AVSRVREKLQ
+295 VVKRVKEKLQ
-305 GGFHPD
+305 GGFYPD

-322 DLVSLRR
+322 ELISLRR

-344 TQENLDVVLK
+344 TQEKLDVVLK

-362 ADLSESIMEY
+362 ADLSESLMEY

-392 TILRYL
+392 TILKYI

>member
-36 LRALSDEPAA
+36 VRALSDEPTA
-46 TYNVTEL
+46 TYNVIEL

-69 ADTNLTYADFTL
+69 ADTNLTYVDFTL

-102 TITPDQVSALVG
+102 TLTPDQVSALAV
-114 QFEKSLGQLLDRAND
+114 QFDKGLGQLLDRAND

-149 STLNYTASSQDF
+149 NTLNYTASSQDF

-176 GDRVF
+176 GDKVF
-181 GSNLYISNVSYA
+181 GSNLYISKVSYA

-201 SGAITLQVGS
+201 PGAITLQVGS

-227 QELAQDINDNFGDK
+227 QELAQYINNNFGDK
-241 LHAFVS
+241 LHTFVS

-252 SYSLALATVELSAS
+252 SYSIALAPVELSAN
-266 VQFISISGEL
+266 VQFIGITGEL
-276 DYGSDSDINND
+276 STGFVGYSIPCVFHDAFREVRIFNVRLLL
-287 FENPNILQ
+287 FEDHIKVFLG
-295 AVSRVREKLQ
+295 RL
-305 GGFHPD
+305 
-311 DFDLFSLNRAG
+311 
-322 DLVSLRR
+322 
-329 SEVGS
+329 
-334 VLSTVKNLQP
+334 
-344 TQENLDVVLK
+344 
-354 KQKSDLED
+354 
-362 ADLSESIMEY
+362 
-372 TRYRIAYEALMR
+372 
-384 MVADQKDL
+384 
-392 TILRYL
+392 

>member
-14 EQDARIK
+14 EQDARVK

-36 LRALSDEPAA
+36 LRTLSDEPTA
-46 TYNVTEL
+46 TYNVIEL

-102 TITPDQVSALVG
+102 TITPDQVSAMVG

-149 STLNYTASSQDF
+149 NTLNYTASSQDF

-211 NTYTIN
+211 NTYIIN

-227 QELAQDINDNFGDK
+227 QELAQYINDNLGDK
-241 LHAFVS
+241 LRAFVS

-266 VQFISISGEL
+266 VQFIGITGEL
-276 DYGSDSDINND
+276 SAD
-287 FENPNILQ
+287 FTNPNILQ
-295 AVSRVREKLQ
+295 SVSRVKEKLQ

-311 DFDLFSLNRAG
+311 DFDLFSLNRVS

-354 KQKSDLED
+354 KQKSDIED

>member
-36 LRALSDEPAA
+36 VRALSDEPTA
-46 TYNVTEL
+46 TYNVIEL

-69 ADTNLTYADFTL
+69 ADTNLTYVDFTL
-81 GKMWDTLKGL
+81 GKVWDTLKGL
-91 YATTLRAKNSA
+91 YATTIRAKNSA
-102 TITPDQVSALVG
+102 TLTPDQLSALAE
-114 QFEKSLGQLLDRAND
+114 QFDKGLGHILDMAND

-149 STLNYTASSQDF
+149 NTLNYTASSQDF

-176 GDRVF
+176 GDKVF
-181 GSNLYISNVSYA
+181 GSNLYISKVSFA
-193 SPTTNFTT
+193 SPTTSFTT
-201 SGAITLQVGS
+201 PGAITLQVGS
-211 NTYTIN
+211 NAYTIS

-227 QELAQDINDNFGDK
+227 QELAQYINNNFGDK

-252 SYSLALATVELSAS
+252 SYSIALAPVELSAS
-266 VQFISISGEL
+266 VQFIGITGEL
-276 DYGSDSDINND
+276 SAG

-295 AVSRVREKLQ
+295 AVKRVKEKLQ
-305 GGFHPD
+305 GGFYPD
-311 DFDLFSLNRAG
+311 EFDLFSLNRAG
-322 DLVSLRR
+322 ELISLRR

-344 TQENLDVVLK
+344 TQENLDLVLK

-362 ADLSESIMEY
+362 ADISESIMEY

-392 TILRYL
+392 TILKYI

>member
-1 MKVPDNLLFSLFI
+1 LFI

-21 KGLSEKTLDVSTGRR
+21 KRLSEKTLDVSTGRR
-36 LRALSDEPAA
+36 VRALSDEPTA
-46 TYNVTEL
+46 TYNVIEL

-102 TITPDQVSALVG
+102 TLTPDQVSALAE
-114 QFEKSLGQLLDRAND
+114 QFDKGLGHLLDRAND

-149 STLNYTASSQDF
+149 NTLNYTASSQDF

-176 GDRVF
+176 GDKVF
-181 GSNLYISNVSYA
+181 GSNLYISKASYI

-201 SGAITLQVGS
+201 PGAITLQVGS
-211 NTYTIN
+211 NTYTIS

-227 QELAQDINDNFGDK
+227 QELAQYINNNLGDK
-241 LHAFVS
+241 LHALVS

-266 VQFISISGEL
+266 VQFGTISGDL
-276 DYGSDSDINND
+276 STG

-295 AVSRVREKLQ
+295 AVKRVKEKLQ
-305 GGFHPD
+305 SGFYPD
-311 DFDLFSLNRAG
+311 DFDLFSLNRASE
-322 DLVSLRR
+322 LISLRR

-344 TQENLDVVLK
+344 AQENLDVVLK

-372 TRYRIAYEALMR
+372 TRYRIAYEALIR

-392 TILRYL
+392 TILKYL

>member
-36 LRALSDEPAA
+36 VRALSDEPTA
-46 TYNVTEL
+46 TYNVIEL

-102 TITPDQVSALVG
+102 TLTPDQVSALAE
-114 QFEKSLGQLLDRAND
+114 QFDKGLGHILDRAND

-137 GGSSLTVKPFDP
+137 GGSSLTVKPFD
-149 STLNYTASSQDF
+149 SNTLNYTASSQDF

-176 GDRVF
+176 GDKVF
-181 GSNLYISNVSYA
+181 GSNLYISKVSYT

-201 SGAITLQVGS
+201 PGAITLQVGS

-217 YGGAGEPQNI
+217 YGGAGEPQNV
-227 QELAQDINDNFGDK
+227 QELAQYINDNFGDK

-266 VQFISISGEL
+266 VQFGTISGDL
-276 DYGSDSDINND
+276 STG

-295 AVSRVREKLQ
+295 VVKRVKEKLQ
-305 GGFHPD
+305 GGFYPD

-322 DLVSLRR
+322 ELVSLRR

-354 KQKSDLED
+354 KQKSDIED

>member
-21 KGLSEKTLDVSTGRR
+21 KKLSEKTLDVSTGRR
-36 LRALSDEPAA
+36 VRALSDEPTA
-46 TYNVTEL
+46 TYNVIEL

-69 ADTNLTYADFTL
+69 ADTNLTYVDFTL

-91 YATTLRAKNSA
+91 YATTIRAKNSA
-102 TITPDQVSALVG
+102 TLTPDQLSALAE
-114 QFEKSLGQLLDRAND
+114 QFDKGLGHLLDMAND

-149 STLNYTASSQDF
+149 NTLNYTASSQDF

-166 ENSKVSVFLR
+166 ENSKVSVFLG
-176 GDRVF
+176 GDKVF
-181 GSNLYISNVSYA
+181 GSNLYISKVSYA
-193 SPTTNFTT
+193 SPTTSFTT
-201 SGAITLQVGS
+201 PGAITLQVGS
-211 NTYTIN
+211 NTYTIS

-227 QELAQDINDNFGDK
+227 QELAQYINNNFGDK

-252 SYSLALATVELSAS
+252 SYSIALAPVELSAS
-266 VQFISISGEL
+266 VQFIGITGDLSTG
-276 DYGSDSDINND
+276 

-295 AVSRVREKLQ
+295 AVKRVKEKLQ
-305 GGFHPD
+305 GGFYPD
-311 DFDLFSLNRAG
+311 DFDLFSLNRASE
-322 DLVSLRR
+322 LISLRR

-344 TQENLDVVLK
+344 TQEKLDVVLK

-362 ADLSESIMEY
+362 ADLSESIIEY

-392 TILRYL
+392 TILKYI

>member
-36 LRALSDEPAA
+36 VRALSDEPTA
-46 TYNVTEL
+46 TYNVIEL

-81 GKMWDTLKGL
+81 GKVWDTLKGL
-91 YATTLRAKNSA
+91 YATTIRAKNSA
-102 TITPDQVSALVG
+102 TLTPDQLSALAE
-114 QFEKSLGQLLDRAND
+114 QFDKGLGHILDMAND

-149 STLNYTASSQDF
+149 NTLNYTASSQDF
-161 EVWVS
+161 EVLVS

-176 GDRVF
+176 GDKVF
-181 GSNLYISNVSYA
+181 GSNLYISKVSYA
-193 SPTTNFTT
+193 SPTTSFTT
-201 SGAITLQVGS
+201 PGAITLQVGS
-211 NTYTIN
+211 NAYTIS

-227 QELAQDINDNFGDK
+227 QELAQYINDHFGDK

-252 SYSLALATVELSAS
+252 SYSITLAPVELSAS
-266 VQFISISGEL
+266 VQFIGITGEL
-276 DYGSDSDINND
+276 SAG

-295 AVSRVREKLQ
+295 AVKRVKEKLQ
-305 GGFHPD
+305 GGFYPD
-311 DFDLFSLNRAG
+311 EFDLFSLNRAG
-322 DLVSLRR
+322 ELISLKR

-334 VLSTVKNLQP
+334 VLSTVKNLRP

-354 KQKSDLED
+354 KQKSDIED
-362 ADLSESIMEY
+362 ADISESLMEY

-392 TILRYL
+392 TILKYI

>member
-1 MKVPDNLLFSLFI
+1 MAMKVPDNLLFSLFI
-14 EQDARIK
+14 EQDARVK

-36 LRALSDEPAA
+36 LRALSDEPTA
-46 TYNVTEL
+46 TYNVIEL

-69 ADTNLTYADFTL
+69 ADTNLTYVDFTL
-81 GKMWDTLKGL
+81 GKVWDTLKGL

-102 TITPDQVSALVG
+102 TLTPDQLYALAE
-114 QFEKSLGQLLDRAND
+114 QFDKGLGHLLDMAND

-149 STLNYTASSQDF
+149 NTLNYTASSQDF

-166 ENSKVSVFLR
+166 ENSKVSIFLR

-181 GSNLYISNVSYA
+181 GSNIYISKVSYT

-201 SGAITLQVGS
+201 PGAITLQVGS
-211 NTYTIN
+211 NTYTIS
-217 YGGAGEPQNI
+217 YGGVGEPQNI
-227 QELAQDINDNFGDK
+227 QELAQYINNNFGDK

-252 SYSLALATVELSAS
+252 SYSIALAPVELSAN
-266 VQFISISGEL
+266 VQFISITGEL
-276 DYGSDSDINND
+276 STG

-295 AVSRVREKLQ
+295 AVKRVKEKLQ
-305 GGFHPD
+305 GGFYLD
-311 DFDLFSLNRAG
+311 GFDLFSLSRASE
-322 DLVSLRR
+322 LISLRR

-344 TQENLDVVLK
+344 TQEKLDVVLK
-354 KQKSDLED
+354 KQKSDIED
-362 ADLSESIMEY
+362 ANISESLMEY

-384 MVADQKDL
+384 MVADRKDL
-392 TILRYL
+392 TILKYI

>member
-21 KGLSEKTLDVSTGRR
+21 KELSEKTLDVSTGRR
-36 LRALSDEPAA
+36 LRALSDEPTA
-46 TYNVTEL
+46 TYNVIEL

-91 YATTLRAKNSA
+91 YATTHRAKNSA
-102 TITPDQVSALVG
+102 TITPDQVSALAE
-114 QFEKSLGQLLDRAND
+114 QFDKGLGQLLDRAND

-149 STLNYTASSQDF
+149 STLDYTASFQDF

-176 GDRVF
+176 GNRVF

-193 SPTTNFTT
+193 SPTTNFTPP
-201 SGAITLQVGS
+201 GAITLQVGS

-217 YGGAGEPQNI
+217 YGGAGEPQNT
-227 QELAQDINDNFGDK
+227 QELAQYINDNFGDE

-266 VQFISISGEL
+266 VQFDIITGEL
-276 DYGSDSDINND
+276 SMG

-295 AVSRVREKLQ
+295 VVERVKEKLQ

-344 TQENLDVVLK
+344 TQENLDVFLK